1 MKLLEKLFG
10 IEIVEPEE
18 PQTKIS
24 VNTTGINEITSE
36 AEMVLA
42 FVDLLNKKETERTPD
57 ENALCDLDFELFD
70 KMMVGEITNDE
81 YWRQRGEIM
90 DIYAQL
96 R

>member
-70 KMMVGEITNDE
+70 EMMVGEITNDE

-90 DIYAQL
+90 DIYARL